1 MSQIVTIDSR
11 VSGYDGKPVRVK
23 CSAMPAEGMIKVQKL
38 ADFDEPVSNDEN
50 TMMVTDSPDYFPR
63 WQLAYYE
70 EKHIRE
76 VVRTYFQKLNND
88 LIMIESE
95 LEKFDPK
102 NILELR
108 KIDKIGSQYEFESSS
123 VSNGHMAVLL
133 AVWACVKVSQGY
145 MLTNQEEDRPD
156 DEEDDDP
163 MMPYSLGG

>member
-23 CSAMPAEGMIKVQKL
+23 CSAMPAEGMIMVQKL
-38 ADFDEPVSNDEN
+38 ADFDEPVGSDEN
-50 TMMVTDSPDYFPR
+50 TMLVTDSPDYFTR

-70 EKHIRE
+70 ERHIKE
-76 VVRTYFQKLNND
+76 VVRVFFQKLNND

-123 VSNGHMAVLL
+123 VTNGHMAVLL
-133 AVWACVKVSQGY
+133 AVWACSKVSQGY
-145 MLTNQEEDRPD
+145 MLTHQEEADS
-156 DEEDDDP
+156 DEDDP